1 MKRIL
6 LTLMMIIP
14 LLMAANTRP
23 RVALVL
29 GGGGAKGMAHVGV
42 LKVLEKAGVPV
53 DMICGTSIGS
63 LVGGLYAMG
72 YSADQLDTLVRSQD
86 WDFLLSDRISQK
98 QMNVSDRELKDQYL
112 YTVPLSKFSKGAFTQ
127 QALVKGQN
135 LANLFIKL
143 SMGYHD
149 SIDFSTLPIPFAC
162 VATDMV
168 KFQEVDIHSGHVA
181 QAMRASM
188 SIPAMFT
195 PVRIDSMVLVDG
207 GLRNNFPVDVAKKM
221 GADYIIGVNLNQVK
235 DNTLSDFDSPT
246 AVLTQIV
253 KVHTENKFHENWALC
268 TIPIQVNDTGYNSMS
283 FNPAAVDSLI
293 ARGVQAGMAHWD
305 EFMQLKQQLGL
316 EPTAT
321 GDGGSIPVLAK
332 APRKRSLHD
341 LSAPML
347 VSDVKFEGMQPAEQN
362 YLEKKYHLQ
371 PGQKI
376 TVSQIEQGIG
386 TLRSQ
391 FYYNDAHYQL
401 LDHGNGSQLV
411 VTTEGK
417 KASQIYLGARFDNE
431 ELAAL
436 QVESIFPNLGNVL
449 HVPYSVQVAGRLG
462 KRMMGKLQA
471 NVTPSSHFAF
481 SLGYTYRYNDIDCN
495 RKGRR
500 SYDLTYDHH
509 QVELSFK
516 NFTASNFLFDL
527 FARYTYIN
535 YRNVMSR
542 QAGLADSI
550 SNNRFV
556 SYHARLHFNNEDNTY
571 FTTRG
576 TKLELQYALYTDN
589 FHSYKGHSAISVA
602 RGVWRTTAP
611 VAGSV
616 VLQPSIYARFVF
628 DTKAPFILGNYVGGM
643 WASHYLEQQMPFPG
657 IARIEKASNAFLSFQ
672 MPVRLQVTTNNF
684 VALVLG
690 VAEHSQKF
698 KDLFDHTPFFGA
710 EARYAY
716 RTIVGPVGASLGWS
730 SLTHRVSYYI
740 NLGFEF

>member
-1 MKRIL
+1 MKRTL
-6 LTLMMIIP
+6 LTLM
-14 LLMAANTRP
+14 LMVMVVLGAAARP
-23 RVALVL
+23 KVALVL

-42 LKVLEKAGVPV
+42 LKVLEQAGVPI

-72 YSADQLDTLVRSQD
+72 YSAQQLDTLVRSQD
-86 WDFLLSDRISQK
+86 WDFLLSDRISLK

-135 LANLFIKL
+135 LANLFSRL

-149 SIDFSTLPIPFAC
+149 SIDFNTLPIPFAC

-168 KFQEVDIHSGHVA
+168 KFQEVDLHSGHVA

-293 ARGVQAGMAHWD
+293 ARGVQAGMDHWN

-316 EPTAT
+316 APEAT
-321 GDGGSIPVLAK
+321 GDGGSIPVLRAM
-332 APRKRSLHD
+332 RQRSLQD
-341 LSAPML
+341 LTAPIA
-347 VSDVKFEGMQPAEQN
+347 VSDVKFQDMQPAEQE
-362 YLEKKYHLQ
+362 YLQKKYHLTA
-371 PGQKI
+371 GQHI
-376 TVSQIEQGIG
+376 TVEQIEQGIS

-401 LDHGNGSQLV
+401 LDRAGGNQLV
-411 VTTEGK
+411 INTEGK
-417 KASQIYLGARFDNE
+417 KVSQIYLGARFDNE

-449 HVPYSVQVAGRLG
+449 RVPYSVQVAGRLG
-462 KRMMGKLQA
+462 KRMMGKLQV
-471 NVTPSSHFAF
+471 NVTPSSYFAF
-481 SLGYTYRYNDIDCN
+481 L
-495 RKGRR
+495 
-500 SYDLTYDHH
+500 
-509 QVELSFK
+509 
-516 NFTASNFLFDL
+516 
-527 FARYTYIN
+527 
-535 YRNVMSR
+535 
-542 QAGLADSI
+542 
-550 SNNRFV
+550 
-556 SYHARLHFNNEDNTY
+556 
-571 FTTRG
+571 
-576 TKLELQYALYTDN
+576 
-589 FHSYKGHSAISVA
+589 
-602 RGVWRTTAP
+602 
-611 VAGSV
+611 
-616 VLQPSIYARFVF
+616 
-628 DTKAPFILGNYVGGM
+628 
-643 WASHYLEQQMPFPG
+643 
-657 IARIEKASNAFLSFQ
+657 
-672 MPVRLQVTTNNF
+672 
-684 VALVLG
+684 
-690 VAEHSQKF
+690 
-698 KDLFDHTPFFGA
+698 
-710 EARYAY
+710 
-716 RTIVGPVGASLGWS
+716 
-730 SLTHRVSYYI
+730 
-740 NLGFEF
+740 